1 MHYQNIRKI
10 RLVNN
15 FKQEYVADQLGISQP
30 EYSKIEN
37 GKRVPNADNLRR
49 LCELYDVPASVFFS
63 TEHATRIL
71 GIRALLPETPSEN
84 QLKDTIRNF
93 LENHAKVQFNADRQ
107 EEVAQMVFRSFME
120 FIMAAENPAQTG
132 IAG

>member
-1 MHYQNIRKI
+1 MLYQNIRKI
-10 RLVNN
+10 RLVSN

-49 LCELYDVPASVFFS
+49 LCNLYNVPVSVFFS
-63 TEHATRIL
+63 NEQANQVM
-71 GIRALLPETPSEN
+71 GIESLIGKVPSEE
-84 QLKDTIRNF
+84 QLRESIRHY
-93 LENHAKVQFNADRQ
+93 LEKHSSLQFNGDKQ

-120 FIMAAENPAQTG
+120 FVAAGDRGFRTGMAS
-132 IAG
+132 